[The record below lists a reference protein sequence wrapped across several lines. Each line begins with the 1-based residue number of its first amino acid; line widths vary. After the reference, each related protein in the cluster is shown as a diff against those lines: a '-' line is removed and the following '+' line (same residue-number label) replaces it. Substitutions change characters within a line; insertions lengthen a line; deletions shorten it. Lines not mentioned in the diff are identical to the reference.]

1 MRISTQQQFLS
12 SIDDMQRSQSRI
24 ADLQE
29 QISTGKRLRN
39 PSDDPVGAAQ
49 LVKLERELSQYNKYD
64 DNINVTKRRLEQ
76 EDSILDSINIATDRM
91 RELTISAGSDTIND
105 ADRATIAQELDQ
117 LVNYVA
123 GLMNTQDAQGEYLFA
138 GNKGGDAPYVKQ
150 GDGSYEYVGDDGQR
164 LIQVGSDLFVPS
176 NDSGE
181 VLFESIDGPL
191 QTELTGQA
199 VFNAA
204 QQSPPVEPFVRN
216 TEFATLAAEGTF
228 KEATEGLGELTIRVT
243 EPTPNNFEYSVFDSA
258 GQPVKDSDGNDIAN
272 IAVGDLATTPAQ
284 INIHGLS
291 LELHE
296 PADIASANEIKI
308 SVTPEKM
315 NVLDAA
321 SALSSVLSQPIE
333 NDQMRTERNEAVA
346 RALEQFKMSAE
357 QTTESQTVVG
367 SRLKTLEN
375 VSSSNLDFKLFTES
389 AISTIEDADLSKVI
403 SEFTLEQTTLQA
415 AQATFGRV
423 SSLSLFNYLN

>member
-1 MRISTQQQFLS
+1 MRISTQQQFLR

-24 ADLQE
+24 ADLQD

-49 LVKLERELSQYNKYD
+49 VVKLERELSQYNKYD
-64 DNINVTKRRLEQ
+64 DNINVTTRRLEQ

-91 RELTISAGSDTIND
+91 RELTIKAGSDTIND
-105 ADRATIAQELDQ
+105 ADRSTIAQELDQ
-117 LVNYVA
+117 LVTYVA

-181 VLFESIDGPL
+181 ALFESIDGPL
-191 QTELTGQA
+191 QTKLSGQA

-204 QQSPPVEPFVRN
+204 QQVPPVEPFVRT
-216 TEFATLAAEGTF
+216 TEFATLAAENTF
-228 KEATEGLGELTIRVT
+228 KEATKGLGELTIRVT
-243 EPTPNNFEYSVFDSA
+243 EPTPDNFEYSVFDSSGA
-258 GQPVKDSDGNDIAN
+258 PVKDASGNDIAN
-272 IAVGDLATTPAQ
+272 IAVGDIAATPAQ

-296 PADIASANEIKI
+296 PADIASANEIKL
-308 SVTPEKM
+308 SATPEKM
-315 NVLDAA
+315 NVMDAA
-321 SALSSVLSQPIE
+321 TALSNVLSQPIE
-333 NDQMRTERNEAVA
+333 NEQMRTERNEAVA
-346 RALEQFKMSAE
+346 RALEQFKMSADK
-357 QTTESQTVVG
+357 TTESQTVVG

-375 VSSSNLDFKLFTES
+375 VSSSNLDFKLFTQT
-389 AISTIEDADLSKVI
+389 AISSIEDADMSKVI

-423 SSLSLFNYLN
+423 SSLSLFNYIN